1 MPPADSWLLVWTA
14 VAVVGLVLLIAGL
27 RLNAF
32 VALVVTSLFVGA
44 VSGMPLAA
52 VARAF
57 QEGVGG
63 TLGFIAVVIG
73 LGTILGKMLAESG
86 GAAVVAERMIAPVG
100 RSRVHWAIAAAAFVV
115 GLPVFFSVGLVLLAP
130 IVFTLARRQ
139 QLPLLLAAIPLVTGL
154 SASHGLVPPHPG
166 PLAAIERLGA
176 DIGATIAWALAIGL
190 PTALLVGPP
199 LGRYASARLT
209 IAPGAIAEQLS
220 ADRGGHRRPG
230 FAVTL
235 ATILLPVVLML
246 MATLAGAVFAE
257 GDPVRA
263 ALEFGGS
270 PIVAMLIA
278 VLVAFRV
285 FGTACGRSRGEILRF
300 TEECMAPVASVL
312 LVVGAGGGFGR
323 VLDAAEVDR
332 AIAAAAGSW
341 QLSPLLL
348 GWIVA
353 SLLRMA
359 VGSATVAITTSAS
372 IVAPLAAAVPG
383 TNAELLVIALGAGSL
398 IASHVNDGGF
408 WLVKEYFNL
417 TVTQTL
423 ATWTV
428 LETAISVVALVFV
441 LVADGVMRSVSV
453 WSLQSVSLQ

>member
-1 MPPADSWLLVWTA
+1 MTSADSWLLVWTA
-14 VAVVGLVLLIAGL
+14 VAVGGLVLLIAVL

-57 QEGVGG
+57 QDGVGA

-86 GAAVVAERMIAPVG
+86 GAAVVAERMIAPAG
-100 RSRVHWAIAAAAFVV
+100 RSRVHRAVAGAAFVV

-130 IVFTLARRQ
+130 IVFTLARREG
-139 QLPLLLAAIPLVTGL
+139 LPLLLVALPLVTGL

-166 PLAAIERLGA
+166 PLAAVERLGA
-176 DIGATIAWALAIGL
+176 DMGATIAWAIVIGL
-190 PTALLVGPP
+190 PTALLVGP
-199 LGRYASARLT
+199 LIGRSAAARLSVV
-209 IAPGAIAEQLS
+209 AGPIAEQLS
-220 ADRGGHRRPG
+220 AGRGEHRRPG
-230 FAVTL
+230 FGVTL
-235 ATILLPVVLML
+235 GTILLPVVLML
-246 MATLAGAVFAE
+246 LATLAGALFAE
-257 GDPVRA
+257 GDRLRTLV
-263 ALEFGGS
+263 EFAGS

-332 AIAAAAGSW
+332 AIAAAAGGL

-348 GWIVA
+348 GWMIA
-353 SLLRMA
+353 ALLRIA
-359 VGSATVAITTSAS
+359 VGSATVAIITTAS
-372 IVAPLAAAVPG
+372 IVAPIAAATPG
-383 TNAELLVIALGAGSL
+383 TSAELLVIALGAGSL

-423 ATWTV
+423 TTWTV
-428 LETAISVVALVFV
+428 LETAISIIALVLV
-441 LVADGVMRSVSV
+441 LLADGLTRLM
-453 WSLQSVSLQ
+453 

>member
-1 MPPADSWLLVWTA
+1 MTPGDSWLLIWTA
-14 VAVVGLVLLIAGL
+14 VAVGGLVLLIAVL

-86 GAAVVAERMIAPVG
+86 GAAVVAERLMAPFG
-100 RSRVHWAIAAAAFVV
+100 RGRVDWAIVGAAFVV

-130 IVFTLARRQ
+130 IVFTLARRERV
-139 QLPLLLAAIPLVTGL
+139 PLLLVAIPLATGL

-176 DIGATIAWALAIGL
+176 DMGATIAWSIVIGL
-190 PTALLVGPP
+190 PTAFLVGPL
-199 LGRYASARLT
+199 LGRYLSARLS
-209 IAPGAIAEQLS
+209 IAPGAIGEQLS
-220 ADRGGHRRPG
+220 ADRGGSRRPG

-235 ATILLPVVLML
+235 TTILLPVALML
-246 MATLAGAVFAE
+246 AATLAGAVFPE
-257 GDPVRA
+257 GHGLRGL
-263 ALEFGGS
+263 LEFVGS
-270 PIVAMLIA
+270 PIVAMLVA

-312 LVVGAGGGFGR
+312 LVIGRSRPPRQDGTCRRCCSGGWWR
-323 VLDAAEVDR
+323 RCCE
-332 AIAAAAGSW
+332 
-341 QLSPLLL
+341 SPSARQR
-348 GWIVA
+348 WPSPRPPA
-353 SLLRMA
+353 SSHRSRRRRRGPA
-359 VGSATVAITTSAS
+359 PSCWSSHSAPA
-372 IVAPLAAAVPG
+372 
-383 TNAELLVIALGAGSL
+383 
-398 IASHVNDGGF
+398 
-408 WLVKEYFNL
+408 
-417 TVTQTL
+417 
-423 ATWTV
+423 
-428 LETAISVVALVFV
+428 
-441 LVADGVMRSVSV
+441 RSSPRT
-453 WSLQSVSLQ
+453 